1 MLQIRDLCKQYTTG
15 ELTQTALDHVSLN
28 LRDHEFVAVLGPSGS
43 GKTTL
48 LNMIGGL
55 DRYDRGDLLLGGRST
70 RGYKARDW
78 DTYRNHTIGFVFQN
92 YNLIMHQ
99 SILAN
104 VELAL
109 TISGI
114 PGNERKRRASE
125 ALERVGLGDQ
135 THKKPHQLSGGQMQ
149 RVAIARALVNDP
161 SILLADEP
169 TGALDSET
177 SLQVME
183 LLKEVSRDRLVIMV
197 THNGELA
204 EQYATRIVQIKDGKI
219 QSDTHPYFPGQERS
233 PEAVLLPGQE
243 RAAETDRNGRRVPG
257 RRKKHASMS
266 FLTALALSFNNLRTK
281 KGRTILVSIAGSIGI
296 IGIALIL
303 ALSNGVN
310 AYIGDIEE
318 GTVLQYPVTLSKS
331 SINYS
336 SYISSFMGQD
346 QVDQGRE
353 NRVTENPIVR
363 RFAGGLGS
371 NDLKSFKA
379 YIDSGA
385 SGLESYARAIEYTY
399 DVTPQIYRGS
409 GSKIRRVL
417 PEQAISSLDSIG
429 VSAMEI
435 SMVNLLAFYELPQN
449 SSLYSSQYELK
460 AGRWPKNKNECVV
473 VLAQDGSITDTAL
486 YALGLKNAGELD
498 EIIHEIA
505 VGKNVV
511 QKKENKTYTY
521 QDFMGITFRAA
532 SASDGYVYDKKNRI
546 WTDRSD
552 SMKQR
557 RRILKHGQTIRIAGV
572 AQLKSGSRDALL
584 NTGIYYT
591 HDLTQW
597 CRRRAAGSK
606 VVAAQ
611 KKTPKI
617 NIFTGKPF
625 GAEKQKDKPEI
636 RHLFRID
643 MDTFKKAFSL
653 NTSRLNFS
661 GSQLQGL
668 SGKDLDL
675 SRYVDRKALADSV
688 SLSRKDLKKIFGALT
703 ASITRDKIENL
714 TKQLLKDYA
723 AKEGS
728 RLTVSADEARNVFRD
743 YLKSSGAKKALA
755 AFVQDVVRE
764 NAEAAV
770 KDPSSISVSE
780 KKINELAG
788 KLADGFADY
797 AEKKLLPD
805 AQDASESFADYL
817 QSDSARKIMENFAE
831 KQIDTRGMEKEFE
844 RQSGRITAQV
854 KQELERQIRGAMKQ
868 ASAEIAAQIRKE
880 IASAV
885 KQADFAELVSIDSAM
900 LKKAVKLNLTQEEL
914 KDLVRSMLS
923 DTTESYEKNLNTLGY
938 ARDSDPK
945 SITIYPKDFKNK
957 GKIQSVIQA
966 YNQRMEDS
974 GQEAKVLTYNDLSG
988 TFLSTVTDLVDTV
1001 STALI
1006 ALVGISLVV
1015 SSIMIGVITH
1025 ISVIERRKE
1034 IGILRAIGASRFN
1047 ISEVFNA
1054 ETFITGLLAGGIGVG
1069 IARLLLFPANYV
1081 IHTVIHQPDISA
1093 RMTPLSAVL
1102 LVALSIGLNVASGLL
1117 PARRAAKS
1125 DPVTALRSE

>member
-1 MLQIRDLCKQYTTG
+1 MLQIRDLCKQYKTG

-55 DRYDRGDLLLGGRST
+55 DRYDSGDLLLGGRST

-114 PGNERKRRASE
+114 PGNERKRRAAE
-125 ALERVGLGDQ
+125 ALERVGLGTQ
-135 THKKPHQLSGGQMQ
+135 MHKKPHQLSGGQMQ

-183 LLKEVSRDRLVIMV
+183 LLKEVSRDRLVVMV

-219 QSDTHPYFPGQERS
+219 QSDTHPFFPEQERTDAA
-233 PEAVLLPGQE
+233 AVALP
-243 RAAETDRNGRRVPG
+243 AEEKEQKRISG

-310 AYIGDIEE
+310 SYIEDIEE

-346 QVDQGRE
+346 EVEQGRE
-353 NRVTENPIVR
+353 NRVTENQIVR

-417 PEQAISSLDSIG
+417 PEQAIASLDSIG
-429 VSAMEI
+429 VSSMEI

-498 EIIHEIA
+498 EIIHDIA
-505 VGKNVV
+505 VGKNVIQKN
-511 QKKENKTYTY
+511 QKKTYAY
-521 QDFMGITFRAA
+521 RDFMGITFRAS
-532 SASDGYVYDKKNRI
+532 SASDNYVYDKKSGI

-552 SMKQR
+552 SIKQR
-557 RRILKHGQTIRIAGV
+557 RRILKHGQTIRVAGV
-572 AQLKSGSRDALL
+572 VQLKSGSRDALL

-597 CRRRAAGSK
+597 CRRRAAGSEA
-606 VVAAQ
+606 VAAQ

-625 GAEKQKDKPEI
+625 GAEKQKDKLDI
-636 RHLFRID
+636 RHLLHID
-643 MDTFKKAFSL
+643 TDTFKKAFSL
-653 NTSRLNFS
+653 NASKLN
-661 GSQLQGL
+661 L
-668 SGKDLDL
+668 SGGQLPGMSAKDLDL
-675 SRYVDRKALADSV
+675 GRYVDLKALSDSV
-688 SLSRKDLKKIFGALT
+688 SLSQKDLKKIFGSLS
-703 ASITRDKIENL
+703 ASITREKLEDL
-714 TKQLLKDYA
+714 TEQLLKDYA
-723 AKEGS
+723 GKAGS
-728 RLTVSADEARNVFRD
+728 RLTVSPDEVRKVFRD
-743 YLKSSGAKKALA
+743 YLKSSGAKKVLT

-770 KDPSSISVSE
+770 KDPSSIHVSE
-780 KKINELAG
+780 KKINELAE
-788 KLADGFADY
+788 KLADGFAGY

-805 AQDASESFADYL
+805 AKDASESFADYL
-817 QSDSARKIMENFAE
+817 QSDSARRIVENFAE
-831 KQIDTRGMEKEFE
+831 KQINTAGIEKELK
-844 RQSGRITAQV
+844 RQSDRITAQV
-854 KQELERQIRGAMKQ
+854 KGELERQIRSSMKR
-868 ASAEIAAQIRKE
+868 ASADVAEQIRKE
-880 IASAV
+880 IASAM
-885 KQADFAELVSIDSAM
+885 KNADFADLVSIDSSM

-938 ARDSDPK
+938 AQDNDPK

-957 GKIQSVIQA
+957 GKVQSVIQA

-1006 ALVGISLVV
+1006 ALVAISLVV

-1069 IARLLLFPANYV
+1069 TARLLLFPANYV
-1081 IHTVIHQPDISA
+1081 IHTVVHQPGISA
-1093 RMTPLSAVL
+1093 RMTPLSAAL
-1102 LVALSIGLNVASGLL
+1102 LVVLSIVLNVASGLL